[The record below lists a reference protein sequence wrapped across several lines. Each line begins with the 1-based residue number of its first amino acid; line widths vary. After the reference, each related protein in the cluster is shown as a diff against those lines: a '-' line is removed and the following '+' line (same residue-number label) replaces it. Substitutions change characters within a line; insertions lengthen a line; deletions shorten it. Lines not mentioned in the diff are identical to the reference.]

1 MSFNFKVLGTAAQWI
16 ARNPTLTAGEMG
28 IETDTGLFKIG
39 NGTSS
44 WNSIVYQNTTT
55 GTTGA
60 TGSAGG
66 ATGATGSNGATG
78 ATGSGGL
85 TGATGSGGMTGATGS
100 RGATGET
107 GSRGAT
113 GETGS
118 RGATGA
124 TGSGGVT
131 GATGSQGTGGVTGAT
146 ATLNALTTQV
156 LFNVGGGI
164 TGSSNFTYVNPT
176 LSVSS
181 NLVVGTA
188 VSGAT
193 GLAVGTSTFIQ
204 QVGESVALRPSIG
217 TSNTFDWTNGAI
229 AYVSSISANW
239 TANITNV
246 PIVPIS
252 RAYTYTFVI
261 IQGGTAGYCST
272 LYINNS
278 LMTINWANNTVPTP
292 AANKREVQTFT
303 MVNSS
308 AIPGT
313 VAWTVLG
320 DYSTYG

>member
-16 ARNPTLTAGEMG
+16 ARNPTLTLGEMG

-44 WNSIVYQNTTT
+44 WTSLVYQNTAT

-66 ATGATGSNGATG
+66 ATGATGTNGITGSGGVTG
-78 ATGSGGL
+78 ATGSAGG
-85 TGATGSGGMTGATGS
+85 ATGATGS

-113 GETGS
+113 GTTGS
-118 RGATGA
+118 N
-124 TGSGGVT
+124 
-131 GATGSQGTGGVTGAT
+131 GVTGAT
-146 ATLNALTTQV
+146 ATFNTLTTQV

-181 NLVVGTA
+181 NLVIGTA

-217 TSNTFDWTNGAI
+217 TSNIFDWTNGAI
-229 AYVSSISANW
+229 AYISGISANW
-239 TANITNV
+239 TANISNV
-246 PIVPIS
+246 PTFPIS

-261 IQGGTAGYCST
+261 AQGGTAGYCSN
-272 LYINNS
+272 LYINGTSN
-278 LMTINWANNTVPTP
+278 LIRWANNTVPTP
-292 AANKREVQTFT
+292 AANKNEVQTFT
-303 MVNSS
+303 MVNTSS
-308 AIPGT
+308 NPGT
-313 VAWTVLG
+313 VTWTVLG

>member
-1 MSFNFKVLGTAAQWI
+1 MTSRDMSFNFKVLGTQAQWA

-44 WNSIVYQNTTT
+44 WTSLLYQNTAT

-66 ATGATGSNGATG
+66 ATGATGSNGTTGATGSNGATG
-78 ATGSGGL
+78 ATGSIGI
-85 TGATGSGGMTGATGS
+85 TGS
-100 RGATGET
+100 
-107 GSRGAT
+107 
-113 GETGS
+113 
-118 RGATGA
+118 

-131 GATGSQGTGGVTGAT
+131 GATAT
-146 ATLNALTTQV
+146 FNTLTTQV
-156 LFNVGGGI
+156 LFNVSGGI

-176 LSVSS
+176 LTVSS

-188 VSGAT
+188 VTGAT

-204 QVGESVALRPSIG
+204 QVGESLAQRPSIG
-217 TSNTFDWTNGAI
+217 TSNTFDWTSGAI
-229 AYVSSISANW
+229 AYISSISANW

-246 PIVPIS
+246 PTFPIN

-261 IQGGTAGYCST
+261 IQGGTAGYCSN
-272 LYINNS
+272 LYINGVSNA
-278 LMTINWANNTVPTP
+278 INWANNTVPTP
-292 AANKREVQTFT
+292 AANKKEVQTFT

-308 AIPGT
+308 AVAGT
-313 VAWTVLG
+313 VTWTILG